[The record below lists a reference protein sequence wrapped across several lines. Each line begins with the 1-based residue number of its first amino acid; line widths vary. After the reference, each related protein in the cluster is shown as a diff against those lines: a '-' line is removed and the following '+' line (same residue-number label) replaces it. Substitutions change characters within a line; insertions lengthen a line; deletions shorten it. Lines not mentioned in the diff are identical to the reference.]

1 MGRRPRSVLGR
12 VTACEAMAYGGSMNP
27 STRRPGTAVDG
38 PFTRWPRVADA
49 VLALVVFLV
58 TLLVSPDGSNDEV
71 TLRGVGEVSVAAVI
85 VLAVGSGAL
94 YWRRSRPLAVFGV
107 TWGAAALSLAL
118 RDAGTVA
125 IAMMFALYSVGRYA
139 TDDRW
144 GYIPLG
150 GALVFVTVSSLVDAV
165 TVAEIGFGLVFTFV
179 VWYVGRRL
187 RIRGERAAL
196 LEREQAAEARR
207 AVAEE
212 RTRIARELHDVVAHR
227 VSLMT
232 VQAGAAKTIAADDP
246 EGASQAMQAVENA
259 GRQALDEL
267 RHLLGVLRPEA
278 DGEALGPQPGLAEVP
293 RLVDQ
298 FRAAGLDVALTMDG
312 GRTDLPAR
320 VDLSAY
326 RIVQEAL
333 TNALKH
339 AGPGARTQVR
349 LQTGSG
355 GVDIEVLDDGRGGT
369 ILTGSGH
376 GIVGMRERVLLLG
389 GRLDASPRPGGGF
402 HVVAH
407 LPLAEEPA

>member
-1 MGRRPRSVLGR
+1 MRRRPHSVSGW
-12 VTACEAMAYGGSMNP
+12 VTACEAMAYGTSMDP
-27 STRRPGTAVDG
+27 STSRPSTAGGG

-58 TLLVSPDGSNDEV
+58 MLAVSPEGPNDEV
-71 TLRGVGEVSVAAVI
+71 AFRAVGEVSIAALL
-85 VLAVGSGAL
+85 VLAVAGGVLS
-94 YWRRSRPLAVFGV
+94 WRRSRPLAVFAV
-107 TWGAAALSLAL
+107 TLGATVLSLGL
-118 RDAGTVA
+118 RDAGTA
-125 IAMMFALYSVGRYA
+125 GIAMLFALYGVGRYGA
-139 TDDRW
+139 DDPW
-144 GYIPLG
+144 SWAAPG
-150 GALVFVTVSSLVDAV
+150 GALMVVTISALVDRVTVPL
-165 TVAEIGFGLVFTFV
+165 IGFGLVLVFV
-179 VWYVGRRL
+179 VWYLGRRL

-207 AVAEE
+207 AAAEE

-232 VQAGAAKTIAADDP
+232 VQAGAAKTIAVDDP
-246 EGASQAMQAVENA
+246 EGASRAMQAVETA

-278 DGEALGPQPGLAEVP
+278 DGEVLGPQPGLAEVP

-298 FRAAGLDVALTMDG
+298 FRAAGLEVAFTMDG
-312 GRTDLPAR
+312 ARTDLPAR

-339 AGPGARTQVR
+339 AGPGARAEVR
-349 LQTGSG
+349 LHTGG
-355 GVDIEVLDDGRGGT
+355 RGVDIEVLDDGRGGT

-376 GIVGMRERVLLLG
+376 GIVGMRERALLLG
-389 GRLDASPRPGGGF
+389 GRLDASQRPGGGF

-407 LPLAEEPA
+407 LPLGQEPA

>member
-1 MGRRPRSVLGR
+1 
-12 VTACEAMAYGGSMNP
+12 MAYRGSMSP

-38 PFTRWPRVADA
+38 PFTRWPRAADA
-49 VLALVVFLV
+49 VLALAVFLV

-85 VLAVGSGAL
+85 LLAVGSGAL
-94 YWRRSRPLAVFGV
+94 YWRRSRPLVVFGV
-107 TWGAAALSLAL
+107 TWGAAVLSLAL

-139 TDDRW
+139 TDDRR
-144 GYIPLG
+144 GYLPLG

-165 TVAEIGFGLVFTFV
+165 AVAEIGFGLVFTFV
-179 VWYVGRRL
+179 VWYIGRRL

-246 EGASQAMQAVENA
+246 EGASQAMQAVENT

-312 GRTDLPAR
+312 SRTDLPAR

-349 LQTGSG
+349 LQTGSR
-355 GVDIEVLDDGRGGT
+355 GVDIEVLDDGPGGT
-369 ILTGSGH
+369 ILIGSGH
-376 GIVGMRERVLLLG
+376 GIVGMRERALLLG
-389 GRLDASPRPGGGF
+389 GRLDASPHPGGGF

-407 LPLAEEPA
+407 LPLAQEPA